1 MSRDNHAPSPGPACD
16 RHADAL
22 AALIDDALDAR
33 DREPIDEH
41 LAGCTACRDL
51 LADLREIR
59 SLAATLE
66 PIEPPARVW
75 HDVRR
80 QIAATEQDETPR
92 RSIGWRHWW
101 SLGGGALAGAAA
113 LAGTVLVIGPADFT
127 LSPRSNEPAGPAQN
141 AVAAA
146 LEQIERPHADAI
158 RELEQHI
165 GTGAPIPV
173 AAREAL
179 TRNLAVVDDAIA
191 ESRSAATADPSAAI
205 PRERLQAGLAHKL
218 TLLRTM
224 AALELEGG

>member
-1 MSRDNHAPSPGPACD
+1 MSRDNHAPPPESACD

-22 AALIDDALDAR
+22 AALVDDALDAR
-33 DREPIDEH
+33 ERAPLDEH
-41 LAGCTACRDL
+41 LAGCATCRDL

-80 QIAATEQDETPR
+80 RVAAEERDETTR
-92 RSIGWRHWW
+92 RSIGWRLRWP
-101 SLGGGALAGAAA
+101 LAGGALAGAAA
-113 LAGTVLVIGPADFT
+113 AGVVLVMGPTDFA
-127 LSPRSNEPAGPAQN
+127 PPPSNDPAGPAQE

-158 RELEQHI
+158 RELEQRI
-165 GTGAPIPV
+165 ETGAPIPI
-173 AAREAL
+173 AAREVL

-191 ESRSAATADPSAAI
+191 ESRSAVAANPSATI
-205 PRERLQAGLAHKL
+205 PRERLRAGLAHKL

-224 AALELEGG
+224 AALEGG